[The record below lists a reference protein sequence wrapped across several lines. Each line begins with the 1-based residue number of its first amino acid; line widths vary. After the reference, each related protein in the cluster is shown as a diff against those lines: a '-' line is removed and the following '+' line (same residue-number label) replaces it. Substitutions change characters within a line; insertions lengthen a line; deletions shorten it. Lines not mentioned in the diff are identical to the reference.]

1 MVKLAN
7 GHRLHRQHEHQ
18 RQQVANS
25 DTIERQPQAKPP
37 RVGQGN
43 PIQSETQIEQHIMII
58 MEMPATRLSSYA
70 SAQQQQ
76 YSHICIYVYIYLPSY
91 KYKCICMCI
100 YEHVCICELKFL
112 YNIWRHLQMLTP
124 SSRGDNEAPT
134 ATWATWA
141 TQHQQHQQQ
150 RNTSNINNNTTTT
163 SLFLHH
169 LENFGTPHIN
179 HRSLRLTYFVY

>member
-18 RQQVANS
+18 RHQVANS

-76 YSHICIYVYIYLPSY
+76 YSHIYMYTYIYRHTNTNAYACVYMSMYVYANWNFFITFDVIC
-91 KYKCICMCI
+91 KC
-100 YEHVCICELKFL
+100 
-112 YNIWRHLQMLTP
+112 WR
-124 SSRGDNEAPT
+124 RRREAIT
-134 ATWATWA
+134 K
-141 TQHQQHQQQ
+141 HQQQ
-150 RNTSNINNNTTTT
+150 HEQHEQHNTSNINNNATPATSTTTQQQQACF
-163 SLFLHH
+163 S
-169 LENFGTPHIN
+169 II
-179 HRSLRLTYFVY
+179 